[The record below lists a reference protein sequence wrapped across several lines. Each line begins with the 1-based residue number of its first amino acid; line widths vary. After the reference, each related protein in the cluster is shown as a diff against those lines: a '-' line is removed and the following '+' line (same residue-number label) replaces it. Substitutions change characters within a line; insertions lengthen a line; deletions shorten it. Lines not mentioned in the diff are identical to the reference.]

1 MEYVNV
7 LLIVL
12 FISVL
17 AYAIFKGPGKLL
29 GDARAREVTVIAKI
43 SDKRIQ
49 ENESMRFG
57 FGYQSERERYY
68 LTFSTEDGS
77 TLEFKVSQ
85 GDFYDF
91 EIGTSGKVTY
101 QGGLYKGFES
111 DETQSP

>member
-17 AYAIFKGPGKLL
+17 AYAILKGPGKMLA
-29 GDARAREVTVIAKI
+29 DVRMKEVTLAATL

-57 FGYQSERERYY
+57 FGIQTEHERYY
-68 LTFSTEDGS
+68 LTFKIDDGS
-77 TLEFKVSQ
+77 ILEFRVNKN
-85 GDFYDF
+85 DFYDF
-91 EIGTSGKVTY
+91 EIGSHGQVSF

>member
-17 AYAIFKGPGKLL
+17 AYAIFKGPGKMLS
-29 GDARAREVTVIAKI
+29 DVRAKEVTLSATL

-57 FGYQSERERYY
+57 FGVQTEHERYY
-68 LTFSTEDGS
+68 LTFNGDDGS
-77 TLEFKVSQ
+77 SLEFRVAKN
-85 GDFYDF
+85 DFYDF
-91 EIGTSGKVTY
+91 EIGTHGKVTF
-101 QGGLYKGFES
+101 QGALYKGFES
-111 DETQSP
+111 DETPSP